1 MPKFW
6 EGCVLAHPGS
16 GFMALI
22 WLYDEFSLVWYEGT
36 WECLGLAVSVEMWK
50 DLLRVTGVKLVG

>member
-1 MPKFW
+1 
-6 EGCVLAHPGS
+6 
-16 GFMALI
+16 MALI